1 MKEFLV
7 KNKKI
12 LLCIFIILILIILGV
27 SIFLVFNVIKQ
38 KDVISRLET
47 DNYSLQYDNTWKI
60 IKEEDSEVDLI
71 HKKSKSEINIKINEL
86 QDENQYMS
94 VDEIF
99 ESLLFN
105 IQNQNKD
112 YKLIYKEQVK
122 LTKQKIDGYTILFEA
137 DSGQASIYI
146 YKQGNRLVII
156 QYEALNEYFDILLD
170 NVSNI
175 VYNFTLKEKQFDVK
189 SSINL
194 KTKDINYTEQPDVS
208 SMLKNTKQETIAS
221 SNYLVEYTIPDNFKS
236 TKYDTE
242 SGSYNFENM
251 KSGTY
256 LRLSTNILS
265 RNLYEYLDKENT
277 TNIYSNYNL
286 NSYNR
291 ANEELN
297 KYSDKPLTYIYKNNY
312 LTNNKIT
319 ENIEI
324 VFELNQNH
332 IFIVKISSNG
342 VGIPKEL
349 VKMIK
354 ISNFKNI
361 ASNINIEKNNGF
373 LIGRLKQYTNYE
385 YNQTEEIILK
395 LPESY
400 QEIDNDTNLYEERNY
415 VSDYYEE
422 VKIPKYE
429 VKYKI
434 ITFSV
439 EDELDILNRSVNKNL
454 GTYKEFAQIQDKT
467 FNEKDFKIYE
477 RGYTRVSTES
487 DSSGNQYK
495 YYTNEKVLFYEL
507 QSGKYLVIIIDG
519 NENNITDDL
528 IAKLTNFDV
537 NIK

>member
-12 LLCIFIILILIILGV
+12 LLCIFLILIILGV

-38 KDVISRLET
+38 KDVISRLDT

-60 IKEEDSEVDLI
+60 IKKEELEVDLI

-105 IQNQNKD
+105 IQSQNKD
-112 YKLIYKEQVK
+112 YKLIYKENVK
-122 LTKQKIDGYTILFEA
+122 LTKQNIDGYTILFET
-137 DSGQASIYI
+137 DSGQSSIYI
-146 YKQGNRLVII
+146 YKQGNKLVII
-156 QYEALNEYFDILLD
+156 QYEAMYEYFDILLD

-175 VYNFTLKEKQFDVK
+175 IYNFTLKEEKFDVK

-194 KTKDINYTEQPDVS
+194 ETKDINYTEQPDVS
-208 SMLKNTKQETIAS
+208 SMLKNAKQETIAS

-256 LRLSTNILS
+256 LRLSTNILT
-265 RNLYEYLDKENT
+265 RNLYEYLDKEST

-349 VKMIK
+349 IDMIK

-361 ASNINIEKNNGF
+361 ASNINIEKNDGF
-373 LIGRLKQYTNYE
+373 LIGILKQYTNYE
-385 YNQTEEIILK
+385 YNQTEEITLK

-454 GTYKEFAQIQDKT
+454 GTYKEFAQMKDKT
-467 FNEKDFKIYE
+467 FNDKNFKIYE

-528 IAKLTNFDV
+528 IVKLTNFDI

>member
-60 IKEEDSEVDLI
+60 IKEEESEVDLI
-71 HKKSKSEINIKINEL
+71 HKKSKSELNIKINEL

-94 VDEIF
+94 IGEIF

-208 SMLKNTKQETIAS
+208 SMLKNAKQETIAS

-251 KSGTY
+251 NSGTY
-256 LRLSTNILS
+256 LRLSTNILT
-265 RNLYEYLDKENT
+265 RNLYEYLDKEST

-312 LTNNKIT
+312 LTNNKIS

>member
-27 SIFLVFNVIKQ
+27 SIFLVFNVIKR
-38 KDVISRLET
+38 KDVINEVDT
-47 DNYSLQYDNTWKI
+47 NNYSLQYDNTWKI
-60 IKEEDSEVDLI
+60 IKEEESEVDLI
-71 HKKSKSEINIKINEL
+71 HKKSKSEVNIKINEL

-105 IQNQNKD
+105 IQSQNKD

-122 LTKQKIDGYTILFEA
+122 LTKQNIDGYTILFEA
-137 DSGQASIYI
+137 DSGQSSIYM
-146 YKQGNRLVII
+146 YKQGNKLVII
-156 QYEALNEYFDILLD
+156 QYEAMYEYFDILLD

-175 VYNFTLKEKQFDVK
+175 IYNFTLKEEKFDVK

-194 KTKDINYTEQPDVS
+194 ETKDINYTEQPDVS

-251 KSGTY
+251 NSGTY
-256 LRLSTNILS
+256 LRLSTNILT
-265 RNLYEYLDKENT
+265 RNLYEYLDKEST

-349 VKMIK
+349 IDMIK
-354 ISNFKNI
+354 ISNFKKFFCC
-361 ASNINIEKNNGF
+361 IEK
-373 LIGRLKQYTNYE
+373 T
-385 YNQTEEIILK
+385 
-395 LPESY
+395 
-400 QEIDNDTNLYEERNY
+400 
-415 VSDYYEE
+415 
-422 VKIPKYE
+422 
-429 VKYKI
+429 
-434 ITFSV
+434 
-439 EDELDILNRSVNKNL
+439 
-454 GTYKEFAQIQDKT
+454 
-467 FNEKDFKIYE
+467 
-477 RGYTRVSTES
+477 
-487 DSSGNQYK
+487 
-495 YYTNEKVLFYEL
+495 L
-507 QSGKYLVIIIDG
+507 Q
-519 NENNITDDL
+519 N
-528 IAKLTNFDV
+528 
-537 NIK
+537 